1 MKGFLALRGARVAAA
16 IGVTFLFVAPAAAA
30 TDRYVALGDS
40 FSSGVG
46 TGSYSLSSA
55 CKRSVYAY
63 PYLLSQQRAGTSLSF
78 VACSGAT
85 TADVLSSQ
93 ILALDAAP
101 ASIVTLTIGGNDIGF
116 ANLIYQCTIADCS
129 AALDSTRLSLE
140 STLASR
146 LDSVYAAV
154 QGHAAPGAK
163 IVVLGYPHEF
173 GSSSCLGSF
182 GVSSTERTKANQ
194 LADALDS
201 TIAAHVSRFPGVTYE
216 SAIATFAT
224 HAVCSSAPWLNGLNL
239 FNTGESYHPT
249 KSGHSLGYLP
259 LVRLVTG

>member
-85 TADVLSSQ
+85 TADVSRARSSRWTRHR
-93 ILALDAAP
+93 P
-101 ASIVTLTIGGNDIGF
+101 AS
-116 ANLIYQCTIADCS
+116 S
-129 AALDSTRLSLE
+129 
-140 STLASR
+140 
-146 LDSVYAAV
+146 
-154 QGHAAPGAK
+154 H
-163 IVVLGYPHEF
+163 
-173 GSSSCLGSF
+173 
-182 GVSSTERTKANQ
+182 
-194 LADALDS
+194 
-201 TIAAHVSRFPGVTYE
+201 
-216 SAIATFAT
+216 
-224 HAVCSSAPWLNGLNL
+224 
-239 FNTGESYHPT
+239 
-249 KSGHSLGYLP
+249 
-259 LVRLVTG
+259 

>member
-1 MKGFLALRGARVAAA
+1 VRGFLGLRGARVTAV
-16 IGVTFLFVAPAAAA
+16 IGFAFLCLAPVAGA

-63 PYLLSQQRAGTSLSF
+63 PYLLSQQRPGTSLSF

-85 TADVLSSQ
+85 TADLLSTQ
-93 ILALDAAP
+93 LGALDAAP
-101 ASIVTLTIGGNDIGF
+101 TSIVTLTIGGNDIGF

-140 STLASR
+140 ATLGSR

-154 QGHAAPGAK
+154 QGRAAPGAK

-182 GVSSTERTKANQ
+182 GVSATERTKANQ

-201 TIAAHVSRFPGVTYE
+201 TIATHVGRFPGITYA
-216 SAIATFAT
+216 SAIATFAS

-239 FNTGESYHPT
+239 FNTSESYHPT
-249 KSGHSLGYLP
+249 KSGNSLGYLP
-259 LVRLVTG
+259 LVRLTTG

>member
-16 IGVTFLFVAPAAAA
+16 IGVTFLFAAPPRRPRIVCRA
-30 TDRYVALGDS
+30 RRS

-63 PYLLSQQRAGTSLSF
+63 PYLLSEQRAGTSLSF

-173 GSSSCLGSF
+173 GKL
-182 GVSSTERTKANQ
+182 Q
-194 LADALDS
+194 LP
-201 TIAAHVSRFPGVTYE
+201 R
-216 SAIATFAT
+216 
-224 HAVCSSAPWLNGLNL
+224 
-239 FNTGESYHPT
+239 
-249 KSGHSLGYLP
+249 
-259 LVRLVTG
+259 